1 MARADTRPDSRP
13 AIGSGSVGNTM
24 ELSFGKYS
32 NNHPPCPRDLATST
46 FRYAGAPYGAE
57 CRQIPV
63 PQHKFMGCAGAAQL
77 KGRPWRSPDRGEV
90 RSVEDGISA
99 PRSAEVGTLDVAATA
114 ARSGSHRQVWDS
126 RWRMPAALPL
136 FAVLALKAGLSA
148 RLLRA
153 DTAFQ
158 DEALYL
164 WAGHREL
171 ASLLHGRRFLPFR
184 PTSLARRSSTR
195 RSAP

>member
-1 MARADTRPDSRP
+1 M
-13 AIGSGSVGNTM
+13 
-24 ELSFGKYS
+24 
-32 NNHPPCPRDLATST
+32 
-46 FRYAGAPYGAE
+46 
-57 CRQIPV
+57 
-63 PQHKFMGCAGAAQL
+63 
-77 KGRPWRSPDRGEV
+77 
-90 RSVEDGISA
+90 EDGISA
-99 PRSAEVGTLDVAATA
+99 PRSAEAGALDVAATA
-114 ARSGSHRQVWDS
+114 ARSGSHRQTRDS
-126 RWRMPAALPL
+126 RWRVPAALPL
-136 FAVLALKAGLSA
+136 LAVLALQAALSA